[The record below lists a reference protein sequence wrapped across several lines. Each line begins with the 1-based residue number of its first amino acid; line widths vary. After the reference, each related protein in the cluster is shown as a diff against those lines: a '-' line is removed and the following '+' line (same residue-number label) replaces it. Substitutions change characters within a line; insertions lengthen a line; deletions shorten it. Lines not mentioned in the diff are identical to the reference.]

1 MTPSVRT
8 LQGGAKTKSFKG
20 SSSLALGGQTRVAF
34 PHRAYQKI
42 GALEKERILTDVLEK
57 EGVFPAK
64 IKKFSIL
71 QGEERLNIFEDPTVL
86 AELINMYSSIK
97 DLAPYK
103 DLSEYIMG
111 KAKIAKQNS
120 QDKRQQVHNLQ
131 KTFLLT

>member
-1 MTPSVRT
+1 M
-8 LQGGAKTKSFKG
+8 
-20 SSSLALGGQTRVAF
+20 
-34 PHRAYQKI
+34 
-42 GALEKERILTDVLEK
+42 TDVLEK